1 LAVAVLD
8 IDRFKAINDTYGHA
22 TGDAAVTAFAQVVR
36 AQVRDVDTLG
46 RLGGDEFGLVLPDA
60 DLGSAA
66 AVLERVRTA
75 LTEASSLLAGHEVA
89 MTMSA
94 GVTDAGRDGDTVDVL
109 LARADSALY
118 VAKEQGRNRVV
129 TT

>member
-1 LAVAVLD
+1 M
-8 IDRFKAINDTYGHA
+8 
-22 TGDAAVTAFAQVVR
+22 AFADVVR
-36 AQVRDVDTLG
+36 SQVRDVDTVG

-60 DLGSAA
+60 DLVSAT

-75 LTEASSLLAGHEVA
+75 LTDAPSLLGGHEVP
-89 MTMSA
+89 MTLSA